1 MIVYLILNTKEMIN
15 FGNNLE
21 EFIKDFKERVVEN
34 ACCSYPKDYRKSD
47 KYLEQNLD
55 EKFNEALNSSYGK
68 RAILDVMES
77 YYNTIHEYEENL
89 GY

>member
-1 MIVYLILNTKEMIN
+1 MIN

-34 ACCSYPKDYRKSD
+34 ACCYYPKDYRKSD
-47 KYLEQNLD
+47 KYLNQDLD
-55 EKFNEALNSSYGK
+55 EKFNEALKSSWNK
-68 RAILDVMES
+68 RAILDAIEL
-77 YYNTIHEYEENL
+77 YYNTIHEYEEKL

>member
-1 MIVYLILNTKEMIN
+1 MIN

-34 ACCSYPKDYRKSD
+34 AYYSYPKDYRKSD
-47 KYLEQNLD
+47 QYLEQDLD
-55 EKFNEALNSSYGK
+55 EKFNEALESSWGK
-68 RAILDVMES
+68 RAILDTIES
-77 YYNTIHEYEENL
+77 YYDTIHEYEEIL

>member
-1 MIVYLILNTKEMIN
+1 MIN

-34 ACCSYPKDYRKSD
+34 ACCCYPKDYRKSD
-47 KYLEQNLD
+47 KYLEQDLD
-55 EKFNEALNSSYGK
+55 EKFNEALKSSWSK
-68 RAILDVMES
+68 RAILYAIES
-77 YYNTIHEYEENL
+77 YYNTIHEYEEKL

>member
-1 MIVYLILNTKEMIN
+1 LIVYRILNAKEMIN

-34 ACCSYPKDYRKSD
+34 AYYSYPKDYRKSD
-47 KYLEQNLD
+47 QYLDQDLD
-55 EKFNEALNSSYGK
+55 EKFNEALESSWGK
-68 RAILDVMES
+68 RAILDAIES
-77 YYNTIHEYEENL
+77 YYNTIHEYEEIL